1 MKLPSPTANQL
12 CLRGPADGTEFT
24 ADDLA
29 DEEVSLI
36 PPLRFVAA
44 VHHGALCCG
53 EAYEAAEDHGDG
65 PCDCLPPSRGLYLL
79 DLERSLQNGTQWVYV
94 YEREVLSNDPP
105 NG

>member
-1 MKLPSPTANQL
+1 MKLPAATAAQA
-12 CLRGPADGTEFT
+12 CLRGPADGQTFL
-24 ADDLA
+24 ADDLEG
-29 DEEVSLI
+29 EEIALV

-65 PCDCLPPSRGLYLL
+65 PCDCMPPTRGLYLL
-79 DLERSLQNGTQWVYV
+79 DMAESLRDGSRWVYIF
-94 YEREVLSNDPP
+94 EREVLSNDPS